1 MLSSILRSCHS
12 QSLAALLSASQ
23 GGDLR
28 GQRVNILF
36 VPDSEGVPREVH
48 RAVLVVRPVVGGGVM
63 NDSTLAGFIRQV
75 TSSVADDLGL
85 LFALFHHALSETLHG
100 HRADFVAEHTR
111 GTGDFELRFC
121 RIDRSAG
128 SRAHGRNHTAAA
140 CVDTSLGGI
149 LFSGVSGIGKSTQA
163 NLWCKYR
170 GAKQINGDR
179 PILSK
184 ENGGWTA
191 WGSPYAGSSNV
202 HVNDSCD
209 IAAIVLLKQAERC
222 AIRKLSTAEAFRGV
236 WAGLT
241 VRTWDAAFVE
251 RASELT
257 IELATGLPVYEF
269 CCTPDEEAVR
279 FLEEELRKDNNK

>member
-1 MLSSILRSCHS
+1 MIFRYDLSIAGVSVRIETDRELKKNAEFAPFFAETEYPDVRVSF
-12 QSLAALLSASQ
+12 QKANAL
-23 GGDLR
+23 
-28 GQRVNILF
+28 
-36 VPDSEGVPREVH
+36 PGVPEKVLYTDQCAKIALDDQGNFRKFFYENNKDPVCYASATYDRRGGSVQVVYLEEYKRCVSEVQNCFFH
-48 RAVLVVRPVVGGGVM
+48 IGFDAVLLQKNR
-63 NDSTLAGFIRQV
+63 LC
-75 TSSVADDLGL
+75 
-85 LFALFHHALSETLHG
+85 LH
-100 HRADFVAEHTR
+100 
-111 GTGDFELRFC
+111 
-121 RIDRSAG
+121 
-128 SRAHGRNHTAAA
+128 AA